1 MTINKDKRIYKPFSR
16 LCVKILPT
24 RLLTQ
29 AQDFVKKFQRRE
41 KQEIKNQD
49 ESGYT
54 FSGRWLRHNCI
65 ESTVRV
71 SSLFRVLWLLFCG
84 ARFSKAFLCLVH
96 LKNVYVVSNVSKR
109 LFMSYYVC
117 WKDL

>member
-29 AQDFVKKFQRRE
+29 AQDFFKKFQRRE

-71 SSLFRVLWLLFCG
+71 IQFVSCIMATILWRKIFKSIFVFG
-84 ARFSKAFLCLVH
+84 P
-96 LKNVYVVSNVSKR
+96 Y
-109 LFMSYYVC
+109 
-117 WKDL
+117 